1 MCLNKIPVVPRNVNM
16 PEATPS
22 EETQQRLCI
31 VKERDFTKIVHLGT
45 KQITATTDRPGEDQ
59 YPELLHSI
67 F

>member
-1 MCLNKIPVVPRNVNM
+1 M